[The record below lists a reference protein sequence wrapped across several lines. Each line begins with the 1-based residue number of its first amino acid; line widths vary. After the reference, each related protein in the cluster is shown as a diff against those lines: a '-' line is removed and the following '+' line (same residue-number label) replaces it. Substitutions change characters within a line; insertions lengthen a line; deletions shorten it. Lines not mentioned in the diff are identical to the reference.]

1 LTTDKELIMPFIAVR
16 NIRVYYERAGA
27 GAKLLYI
34 NGTGGDLRRK
44 PNVFDTPLA
53 AHFDILSYDQR
64 GLGQTDRPATP
75 YTMADY
81 AEDVNA
87 LLNGMGWE
95 RCAVMGV
102 SFGGMVA
109 QEFAVRYPERVTQ
122 LVLACTS
129 SGGAGGA
136 SYPLHELLDMPLREK
151 TLHLL
156 AISDTRQ
163 DAAWQAAHPQQVQ
176 ELVELAEEAA
186 AVGADEPGRALG
198 ARLQILARQDHDTYD
213 RLPTLTMPVF
223 ICGGRY
229 DGIAAVANQEAL
241 KAQIPHAQFELFE
254 GGHGFLQQ
262 DPTAYPRISAFLEGT
277 LL

>member
-1 LTTDKELIMPFIAVR
+1 MPFVAVR
-16 NIRVYYERAGA
+16 DIRMYYERQGI
-27 GAKLLYI
+27 GPKLLYI
-34 NGTGGDLRRK
+34 NGSGGDLRRK
-44 PNVFDTPLA
+44 PNVFDSILA

-81 AEDVNA
+81 AEDANA
-87 LLNGMGWE
+87 LLAAIGWE

-109 QEFAVRYPERVTQ
+109 QEFAVRYPARVER

-136 SYPLHELLDMPLREK
+136 SYPLHELLDLSLQEK

-176 ELVELAEEAA
+176 ELVDLAEAAA
-186 AVGADEPGRALG
+186 AVGAGEPGREVG
-198 ARLQILARQDHDTYD
+198 ARLQILARKDHDTYD
-213 RLPTLTMPVF
+213 RLPALKMPVL

-229 DGIAAVANQEAL
+229 DGVASLANQATMQ
-241 KAQIPHAQFELFE
+241 AQIPHAQLQLFA
-254 GGHGFLQQ
+254 GGHAFLQQ
-262 DPTAYPRISAFLEGT
+262 DSTAYPRIAAFLEGN
-277 LL
+277 

>member
-1 LTTDKELIMPFIAVR
+1 MPFVTVR
-16 NIRVYYERAGA
+16 DLRLYYERAGA
-27 GAKLLYI
+27 GPKLLYI

-44 PNVFDTPLA
+44 PNVFDSPLA

-64 GLGQTDRPATP
+64 GLGQTDRPERP
-75 YTMADY
+75 YTMGDY
-81 AEDVNA
+81 AEDANA
-87 LLNGMGWE
+87 LLDAIGWE

-136 SYPLHELLDMPLREK
+136 SYPLHELLDLALRAK
-151 TLHLL
+151 TLHML

-163 DAAWQAAHPQQVQ
+163 DAAWQAANPQQVQ
-176 ELVELAEEAA
+176 EQLDLAEAAA

-198 ARLQILARQDHDTYD
+198 ARLQILARKDHDTYD

-241 KAQIPHAQFELFE
+241 KQQIPQAQLQLFE
-254 GGHGFLQQ
+254 GGHAFLQQ
-262 DPTAYPRISAFLEGT
+262 DPTAYLRIAAFLEGN
-277 LL
+277 

>member
-1 LTTDKELIMPFIAVR
+1 MPFVTVR
-16 NIRVYYERAGA
+16 GIRIYYERAGS
-27 GAKLLYI
+27 GPKLLYI

-44 PNVFDTPLA
+44 PNVFDSLLA
-53 AHFDILSYDQR
+53 AHFEILSYDQR
-64 GLGQTDRPATP
+64 GLGQTDRPSIP

-81 AEDVNA
+81 AEDANA
-87 LLNGMGWE
+87 LLDAMGWE

-136 SYPLHELLDMPLREK
+136 SYPLHDLLEMPLRAK
-151 TLHLL
+151 TLHML

-163 DAAWQAAHPQQVQ
+163 DAAWQAANPAQVQ
-176 ELVELAEEAA
+176 EQIDLAEAA
-186 AVGADEPGRALG
+186 AAIGAGEPGRELG
-198 ARLQILARQDHDTYD
+198 ARLQILARKDYDTYD
-213 RLPTLTMPVF
+213 RLPRLTMPVLL
-223 ICGGRY
+223 CGGRY
-229 DGIAAVANQEAL
+229 DGIAPIANQEAL
-241 KAQIPHAQFELFE
+241 QAQIPHAQLQLFD

-262 DPTAYPRISAFLEGT
+262 DLTAYPSIQAFLEGN
-277 LL
+277 

>member
-1 LTTDKELIMPFIAVR
+1 MPFVAVR
-16 NIRVYYERAGA
+16 DIRMYYERQGT
-27 GAKLLYI
+27 GPKLLYI

-44 PNVFDTPLA
+44 PNVFDSPLA
-53 AHFDILSYDQR
+53 AYFDILSYDQR
-64 GLGQTDRPATP
+64 GLGQSDKPDQP
-75 YTMADY
+75 YTMTDY
-81 AEDVNA
+81 AEDANA
-87 LLNGMGWE
+87 LLDAIGWE

-109 QEFAVRYPERVTQ
+109 QEFAVRYPARVER

-136 SYPLHELLDMPLREK
+136 SYPLHELLDLSLHAK
-151 TLHLL
+151 TLHML

-176 ELVELAEEAA
+176 DLVDLAEAAA
-186 AVGADEPGRALG
+186 AVGAGEPGREVG

-213 RLPTLTMPVF
+213 RLLTLTMPVF

-229 DGIAAVANQEAL
+229 DGIAAVANQAAL
-241 KAQIPHAQFELFE
+241 QAQIPHAQLELFE
-254 GGHGFLQQ
+254 GGHGFLLQ
-262 DPTAYPRISAFLEGT
+262 DPNAYPRIKAFLEGT
-277 LL
+277 LS

>member
-1 LTTDKELIMPFIAVR
+1 MPFMPVR
-16 NIRVYYERAGA
+16 DLRLYYESAGN
-27 GAKLLYI
+27 GPKLLYI

-44 PNVFDTPLA
+44 PNVFDSPMA
-53 AHFDILSYDQR
+53 AHFEILSYDQR
-64 GLGQTDRPATP
+64 GLGQTDRPSTP
-75 YTMADY
+75 YTMTDY
-81 AEDVNA
+81 AEDANA
-87 LLNGMGWE
+87 LLDAMGWE

-109 QEFAVRYPERVTQ
+109 QEFAVRYPHRITQ

-136 SYPLHELLDMPLREK
+136 SYPLHDLLDLSLRAK
-151 TLHLL
+151 TLHML

-176 ELVELAEEAA
+176 ELVELAEAA
-186 AVGADEPGRALG
+186 AAIGADEPGRELG
-198 ARLQILARQDHDTYD
+198 ARLQILARKDHDTYD
-213 RLPTLTMPVF
+213 RLPRLTMPVL

-241 KAQIPHAQFELFE
+241 QRQMPHAQLQLFD
-254 GGHGFLQQ
+254 GGHGFLLQ
-262 DPTAYPRISAFLEGT
+262 DPTAYPHITAFLEGNQS
-277 LL
+277 